1 MNKDLDLV
9 IYGATGFTG
18 QLCVEYL
25 GSLNT
30 DIRWAIAGRNQ
41 TKLEHVLKNL
51 SLKAEI
57 IIADSDDDDALDRL
71 TQRTKVV
78 LSTAGPFHRYG
89 SKLVAAC
96 VKNSSH
102 YVDITG
108 ENFWVRDL
116 IDRHH
121 DDASRRGV
129 RIIPSCGYDSIPSDM
144 GVYFCH
150 QNLNEPIKRI
160 ESFHSAK
167 GGLSGGT
174 LETMFALVDLK
185 LDKRMFTSFLLNPEG
200 TYTEQQK
207 KLSRSKPGVKKIG
220 KLNGWSAPF
229 VMAAANTR
237 VVRRSAGLFQLQGM
251 TYGNDFVYREFAF
264 FKRKSSA
271 YLMFITLAVFKLIL
285 SSPLRKLF
293 RAFLKKP
300 GQGPSKELQES
311 GWFDCR
317 FIAETESGE
326 TKAFRVKGRGDPG
339 YKVTSL
345 FVVEASLCLIKD
357 YDQLPGGEKFGG
369 VLTSATGLGDVLIQR
384 LRKAGIIFIQEM
396 NSNE

>member
-1 MNKDLDLV
+1 
-9 IYGATGFTG
+9 
-18 QLCVEYL
+18 
-25 GSLNT
+25 
-30 DIRWAIAGRNQ
+30 
-41 TKLEHVLKNL
+41 
-51 SLKAEI
+51 
-57 IIADSDDDDALDRL
+57 
-71 TQRTKVV
+71 
-78 LSTAGPFHRYG
+78 
-89 SKLVAAC
+89 
-96 VKNSSH
+96 
-102 YVDITG
+102 
-108 ENFWVRDL
+108 
-116 IDRHH
+116 
-121 DDASRRGV
+121 
-129 RIIPSCGYDSIPSDM
+129 
-144 GVYFCH
+144 
-150 QNLNEPIKRI
+150 
-160 ESFHSAK
+160 
-167 GGLSGGT
+167 
-174 LETMFALVDLK
+174 
-185 LDKRMFTSFLLNPEG
+185 
-200 TYTEQQK
+200 
-207 KLSRSKPGVKKIG
+207 
-220 KLNGWSAPF
+220 
-229 VMAAANTR
+229 MAAANTR
-237 VVRRSAGLFQLQGM
+237 VVRRSAGLFQIQGM

-271 YLMFITLAVFKLIL
+271 YLMFITLAAFKLIL

-345 FVVEASLCLIKD
+345 FVVEAALCLIKD